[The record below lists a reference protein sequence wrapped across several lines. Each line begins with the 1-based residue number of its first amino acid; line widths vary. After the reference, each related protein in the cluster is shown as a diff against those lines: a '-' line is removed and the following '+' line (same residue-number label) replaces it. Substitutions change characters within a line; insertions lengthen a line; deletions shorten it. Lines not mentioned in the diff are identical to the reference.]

1 MDAKKIENI
10 VNNFLKDG
18 DHFLVEVDI
27 KKGNVINVFVDGDN
41 GISID
46 ECVKISRNIESFF
59 DREEEDFELRVS
71 SPGLSRPFKLIRQ
84 YRKYINRQIEVK
96 IGDGKKIK
104 GILKSVEENKIEIEI
119 KSGKKGRNKE
129 VLSFR
134 FDEINEAKPVISF
147 N

>member
-1 MDAKKIENI
+1 MDTKRIENI
-10 VNNFLKDG
+10 VNNFLKNG
-18 DHFLVEVDI
+18 NHFLVEVDI
-27 KKGNVINVFVDGDN
+27 KKGNVINVFVDGDK

-84 YRKYINRQIEVK
+84 YKKYINREIVVK
-96 IGDGKKIK
+96 TADERKIIGV
-104 GILKSVEENKIEIEI
+104 LKSVDENKIEIEI